1 MGQILTDI
9 SGNGRNGTV
18 SSGIIQTKDGLL
30 FSNPN
35 SNGVAITTTETLIGD
50 ITISLRFKVN
60 ATTGVQMI
68 FTNGKFAM
76 YAYLG
81 AIRISRNGAAP
92 ETNNN
97 INFNTWYNLSI
108 ASTSAG
114 VTNLYLNGVLLTTIT
129 LTVVAGSNFYI
140 GYDPLYSNRGFI
152 GEIADLRIYNR
163 VLTLQ
168 EIKDY
173 NNSFIQPTLL
183 EDYSDAG
190 ADNQVSVPREWTKT
204 SGTFKVAENVIR
216 QGAAYQSNFATTD
229 SWTAA
234 LGGSVVGGVTI
245 GGLANCLEYTI
256 SGGSNFHV
264 AQISPISTIVLGGRY
279 TAKGKIYFP
288 ASGNANGFQIA
299 SSDGII
305 VYGTFTPITKDAWYE
320 FSLNYTAIGGNFNAF
335 RVIPLVN
342 GSAPFSSD
350 GQKYY
355 LRDINITEIQ
365 PLQTITNG
373 TKYLECASDG
383 VITTSS
389 NTAYGSWEFDWYKGA
404 DGNGIRLNFI
414 QSSASLYTTG
424 AGYMLD
430 IYPDESITLY
440 RFLNGAATPLLNT
453 SASYI
458 TNNTWYRMR
467 ITRTTTGLFTL
478 LIKGGTFAPTA
489 GYDGW
494 TLLGVTG
501 GSNPV
506 TDNTYTTSNYLV
518 MILKGLDRV
527 TNIKI
532 TNGLSSLSIPS
543 TWLYGDNVLSQF
555 WGDNLGL
562 ELWGDNL

>member
-1 MGQILTDI
+1 MQKVGNTLVDI
-9 SGNGRNGTV
+9 SGNGRNITV
-18 SSGIIQTKDGLL
+18 PNNYFNSKEGLTSVNKNSSSASNDLTASGVTATDWTYALQHNGINQANACIFNKIIYCGIISSAILNYYDGSVKPFSPTIPIANIVKKGSVVFTYTDSTKLL
-30 FSNPN
+30 SCYI
-35 SNGVAITTTETLIGD
+35 NGVFAGSATLVIAIG
-50 ITISLRFKVN
+50 
-60 ATTGVQMI
+60 ATAFGSIFNVSGYGGVQY
-68 FTNGKFAM
+68 T
-76 YAYLG
+76 
-81 AIRISRNGAAP
+81 
-92 ETNNN
+92 
-97 INFNTWYNLSI
+97 
-108 ASTSAG
+108 
-114 VTNLYLNGVLLTTIT
+114 
-129 LTVVAGSNFYI
+129 
-140 GYDPLYSNRGFI
+140 
-152 GEIADLRIYNR
+152 GELQDLRIYNR

-216 QGAAYQSNFATTD
+216 QGEFTPGGPNWSSNVGWVLSGATI
-229 SWTAA
+229 
-234 LGGSVVGGVTI
+234 LGGVYTGTSVGLNYNNSPNFPLVVGKRYKIIVNVLT
-245 GGLANCLEYTI
+245 C
-256 SGGSNFHV
+256 SN
-264 AQISPISTIVLGGRY
+264 LG
-279 TAKGKIYFP
+279 TAKVYVGGKQFVLAVGLNQFDVVADTINQFI
-288 ASGNANGFQIA
+288 GFNDFI
-299 SSDGII
+299 
-305 VYGTFTPITKDAWYE
+305 GT
-320 FSLNYTAIGGNFNAF
+320 SNYY
-335 RVIPLVN
+335 
-342 GSAPFSSD
+342 S
-350 GQKYY
+350 
-355 LRDINITEIQ
+355 ITEIQ

-440 RFLNGAATPLLNT
+440 RFLNGAATPLLIT

-467 ITRTTTGLFTL
+467 ITRTTTGLFTV

-489 GYDGW
+489 GYSGW

-532 TNGLSSLSIPS
+532 TNGLSSLAIPS